1 MFVCSSQTRC
11 CPRERKLRGRKA
23 AIALKG
29 VKRRLLIS
37 QRLSKPPP
45 MNTRRRK
52 TVKINATVAQ
62 LKREMK
68 EIREEQNSIREGQR
82 QVKKKFDDVLSECE
96 KLRDETELIT
106 QQSICTRL
114 RLTLMF
120 QILKARQNNDFTK
133 AAQLTTS
140 LRELI
145 AQQKNQSLHQ
155 SDGAKGK

>member
-11 CPRERKLRGRKA
+11 CPKERKLRGRKA

-37 QRLSKPPP
+37 QSLSKPPP
-45 MNTRRRK
+45 MNTRRGK
-52 TVKINATVAQ
+52 TVKLNATITR
-62 LKREMK
+62 LKREMQ
-68 EIREEQNSIREGQR
+68 EIREDQNRIREGR
-82 QVKKKFDDVLSECE
+82 RPVKEKFDDVLSEC
-96 KLRDETELIT
+96 DETELIT
-106 QQSICTRL
+106 RQSICTRL

-120 QILKARQNNDFTK
+120 QILKARQNNDFAK

-145 AQQKNQSLHQ
+145 AQQENESLQQ
-155 SDGAKGK
+155 SDGPKSK

>member
-52 TVKINATVAQ
+52 TVKRNATVAQ

-145 AQQKNQSLHQ
+145 AQQKNQSLQQ